1 MGKPNPVRPVEHQDV
16 LVGTEE
22 TVIERITEAQ
32 RGKTFVEHRPGVR
45 RELELGLVPDMQDGA
60 LVVVRL
66 SAELH
71 PALVITEVNRLVLRG
86 VDIARPEKPDVAV
99 RKDML
104 VGFAPK
110 RQVDVVRSGQL
121 ESRPALQM
129 KCRGLRLMEF
139 GLALGNLRERH
150 RGVARLEGD
159 RAIAPQVLV
168 AVEDVLQVQP
178 RYREERLRIGSMSES
193 MHA

>member
-1 MGKPNPVRPVEHQDV
+1 MGETNPVRPVEHQDV

-32 RGKTFVEHRPGVR
+32 RRKAFVEHRPGVR

-66 SAELH
+66 RAKLH
-71 PALVITEVNRLVLRG
+71 PALVITEVNRLVLRSI
-86 VDIARPEKPDVAV
+86 DIARPEKSDVAM

-104 VGFAPK
+104 VRFAPK
-110 RQVDVVRSGQL
+110 RQVNVVRRDQL
-121 ESRPALQM
+121 ESRPTLQV
-129 KCRGLRLMEF
+129 KGRSLRLMEF

-150 RGVARLEGD
+150 RGVAGLKGD
-159 RAIAPQVLV
+159 RAITP
-168 AVEDVLQVQP
+168 
-178 RYREERLRIGSMSES
+178 
-193 MHA
+193 